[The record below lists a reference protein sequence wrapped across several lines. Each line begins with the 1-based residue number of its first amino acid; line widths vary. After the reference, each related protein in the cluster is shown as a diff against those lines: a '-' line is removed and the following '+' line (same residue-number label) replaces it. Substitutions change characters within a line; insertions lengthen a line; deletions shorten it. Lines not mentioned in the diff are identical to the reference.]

1 MSRQA
6 VLDYLRQRLP
16 LIAPSMLKCDF
27 GNLHRE
33 VALLER
39 AGAEVLHLDVMD
51 GHFVPNLT
59 YGPVVIEGLRPLTN
73 MPFDAHLM
81 ISQPGRYVDEFIK
94 AGCQALTFHI
104 EAEPEPTPLLR
115 RIREQDCV
123 AGLSLNP
130 DTPVSAIEAA
140 LGECDMVL
148 VMSVPPGFGGQKFRP
163 DALKKVSEIRR
174 LSPENLLI
182 GIDGGIGPH
191 TIGEASAAGAD
202 VFVAGS
208 SIFGESDYG
217 TAIASLRATA
227 AAARN

>member
-1 MSRQA
+1 
-6 VLDYLRQRLP
+6 
-16 LIAPSMLKCDF
+16 MLKCDF

-33 VALLER
+33 VSLLER

-59 YGPVVIEGLRPLTN
+59 YGPVVIEGLRPLTSL
-73 MPFDAHLM
+73 PFDAHLM

-94 AGCQALTFHI
+94 AGCQPGHI
-104 EAEPEPTPLLR
+104 GEPEPVALLR
-115 RIREQDCV
+115 QIREQDCL
-123 AGLSLNP
+123 AGLALNP
-130 DTPVSAIEAA
+130 DTPVSAIAPY
-140 LGECDMVL
+140 LGECDLVL
-148 VMSVPPGFGGQKFRP
+148 VMSVPPGFGGQRFRP
-163 DALKKVSEIRR
+163 DALGKTSEIRR
-174 LSPENLLI
+174 LGPAGLLI

-191 TIGEASAAGAD
+191 TIEEASAAGAD

-217 TAIASLRATA
+217 TAVASLRARA